1 MVFSTILLSAFQGS
15 ISIKV
20 DSAVGELNGET
31 KTTQKHTDWFASISF
46 TEKVSKCNTYVV
58 AEIDLGAC
66 MYVI

>member
-1 MVFSTILLSAFQGS
+1 MFSTILLSAFQGS

-31 KTTQKHTDWFASISF
+31 KTTQKHTDWATSISF
-46 TEKVSKCNTYVV
+46 TEKVSKYNTYVV

>member
-1 MVFSTILLSAFQGS
+1 MFSTILLSAFQGS

-31 KTTQKHTDWFASISF
+31 KTTQKHTDWAASISF
-46 TEKVSKCNTYVV
+46 TEKVSKYNTYVV

-66 MYVI
+66 MYCM